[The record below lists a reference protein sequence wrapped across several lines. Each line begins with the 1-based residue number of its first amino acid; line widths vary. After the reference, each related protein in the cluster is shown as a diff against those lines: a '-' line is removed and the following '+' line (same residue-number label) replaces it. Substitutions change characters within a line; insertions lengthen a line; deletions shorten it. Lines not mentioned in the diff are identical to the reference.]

1 MISMHTVKLTTM
13 LEAISAC
20 TSLAALESLLE
31 RACITWS
38 VEGSSISKRIA
49 KTMAAAPDLF
59 MVKTLQRGG
68 VPWMQVIGLTNA
80 VSSEEELEAA
90 KEAVTD
96 VLVKTQKKRMDG
108 LVTANYGFVPDEWP
122 LSTYVS
128 PSNTNKKKDR
138 TLLGT
143 SLSFS
148 LERFPSSLAFKL
160 S

>member
-1 MISMHTVKLTTM
+1 
-13 LEAISAC
+13 
-20 TSLAALESLLE
+20 
-31 RACITWS
+31 
-38 VEGSSISKRIA
+38 
-49 KTMAAAPDLF
+49 MAAAPDLF